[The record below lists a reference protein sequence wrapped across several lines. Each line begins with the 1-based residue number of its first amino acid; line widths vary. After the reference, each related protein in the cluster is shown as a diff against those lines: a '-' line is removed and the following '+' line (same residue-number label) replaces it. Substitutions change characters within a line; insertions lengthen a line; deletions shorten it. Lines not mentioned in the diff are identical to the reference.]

1 MGIQHDRQQARRWI
15 SINASPLPQ
24 RPGEARMVLA
34 VFADITPHIEAK
46 LELRR
51 ANEALRMSETSLRNV
66 LSTIPDDLWIK
77 DPDGVYL
84 LCNKSFESFVGASA
98 ADILGQTDFDFNSAA
113 QAAAFRASDL
123 DVIAAGGPLKRQKS
137 VVVPSDGR
145 HAIMETIKTPVLDAG
160 GELVGVLGIARDM
173 TERIRAE
180 RELARMMAYQRTL
193 LDNSPIG
200 ISVLRPDRVCIEA
213 NQALARIFDVPLETL
228 IGANV
233 RMLYRDQ
240 DSYDA
245 VGARAW
251 PAVRDGATHAED
263 VPMQRRDGTPIWVRV
278 TSHLVDKSNPDFGAI
293 LMMEDITQRRQL
305 EDELRATNTALEKL
319 TQDLQELAR
328 TDSLTGLPNRRAFQ
342 KTIEVEFARSRRFGT
357 AATVL
362 VIDID
367 HFKNVNDTHGHDAG
381 DRALIG
387 LAALLKTKIRA
398 SDSAARFGGEEFVM
412 LLPGT
417 GTGGARVLANRI
429 RAAAAAI
436 LVPSEA
442 GAFGFTVS
450 VGIAPFR
457 ADDLEWRHAFAH
469 ADRALYRA
477 KANGRNRV
485 ECEERADRAA
495 PRQ

>member
-1 MGIQHDRQQARRWI
+1 MHRLGDGLLEALLRTASEGVVVQDEHGSILFCNRAAERILRISEGQMLGNTSLALEEGTTREDGSRFPADEHPAMVTLRTGEPCEGVLMGIQHDREQARRWI
-15 SINASPLPQ
+15 SINAALLPQ
-24 RPGEARMVLA
+24 RPGAARMVLA

-98 ADILGQTDFDFNSAA
+98 ADILGHTDFDFNSAA

-145 HAIMETIKTPVLDAG
+145 HAIMETIKAPVLDAG

-180 RELARMMAYQRTL
+180 RELARMMAYQRAL

-263 VPMQRRDGTPIWVRV
+263 VPMQRRDGTPI
-278 TSHLVDKSNPDFGAI
+278 
-293 LMMEDITQRRQL
+293 
-305 EDELRATNTALEKL
+305 
-319 TQDLQELAR
+319 
-328 TDSLTGLPNRRAFQ
+328 
-342 KTIEVEFARSRRFGT
+342 
-357 AATVL
+357 
-362 VIDID
+362 
-367 HFKNVNDTHGHDAG
+367 
-381 DRALIG
+381 
-387 LAALLKTKIRA
+387 
-398 SDSAARFGGEEFVM
+398 
-412 LLPGT
+412 
-417 GTGGARVLANRI
+417 
-429 RAAAAAI
+429 
-436 LVPSEA
+436 
-442 GAFGFTVS
+442 
-450 VGIAPFR
+450 
-457 ADDLEWRHAFAH
+457 
-469 ADRALYRA
+469 
-477 KANGRNRV
+477 
-485 ECEERADRAA
+485 
-495 PRQ
+495 